1 MLRRAQHEAI
11 FASLTTT
18 PRLVLS
24 VSDTQSAPLGAK
36 ERRRAGGAKNDAFGT
51 RFLGACALLLA
62 VSGCASLDP
71 TGLLYDDE
79 ETPAPAQVSAGNGGE
94 SDEFPNLS
102 SVPERP
108 SRSPSRQAERRR
120 VLDQLAADRAN
131 AAYSDEPLRAD
142 GAGEVPPAAELP
154 EIPPAPS
161 EAGADEAPEAA
172 TAPPDDPATAPS
184 QPAQGDAADRA
195 DAMAS
200 PADSRRE
207 PPAEETAGGERMT
220 AGEVASGQASGG
232 TASGQQAAAT
242 NGSAGRD
249 AARGSR
255 ATRTAAES
263 AQVPANGAT
272 AGDGVDRSNIPQ
284 IEPSRQGEP
293 IRLPGEVRAAR
304 EGAAPSPD
312 ERTTTQ
318 TAQATPP
325 RVQAPGVEGRAGRT
339 PPPAN
344 GPGERVAI
352 IYFGHGSTGLNGQDR
367 QVLRQVAQIQQR
379 RGGRLRVVGH
389 ASHRTATMSPV
400 KHRIVNLDVS
410 MARAEQVAD
419 ALASFGVSREDIQV
433 EARADSE
440 PVYFEYM
447 PTGEAGNRRAEVY
460 LVR

>member
-1 MLRRAQHEAI
+1 MGV
-11 FASLTTT
+11 AS
-18 PRLVLS
+18 
-24 VSDTQSAPLGAK
+24 
-36 ERRRAGGAKNDAFGT
+36 
-51 RFLGACALLLA
+51 ALALA

-79 ETPAPAQVSAGNGGE
+79 TPAPEQVSAGGGE
-94 SDEFPNLS
+94 EAEAFPDLS

-131 AAYSDEPLRAD
+131 AAYSDEPLRGDGNGGAGESAEAGHD
-142 GAGEVPPAAELP
+142 AGTTGAGEVPPAAEVP
-154 EIPPAPS
+154 EMPPAPS
-161 EAGADEAPEAA
+161 EAAADEAPEAA
-172 TAPPDDPATAPS
+172 AAPPDDSAAAPS
-184 QPAQGDAADRA
+184 QPAQDDSAAQGDGADQA

-200 PADSRRE
+200 PAESPRE
-207 PPAEETAGGERMT
+207 PPAEETAGRERMK
-220 AGEVASGQASGG
+220 AGEAASGQASGT
-232 TASGQQAAAT
+232 TAGGQQAAATT

-255 ATRTAAES
+255 ATRTAAQS
-263 AQVPANGAT
+263 AQSPANGAT

-293 IRLPGEVRAAR
+293 VRLPGEAR
-304 EGAAPSPD
+304 MAGDGAAPSPD
-312 ERTTTQ
+312 ARTTTQ

-325 RVQAPGVEGRAGRT
+325 RVQVPGADQPAVRT

-344 GPGERVAI
+344 GAGERVAV

-367 QVLRQVAQIQQR
+367 QVLRQVARIQQQ

-400 KHRIVNLDVS
+400 QHRIVNLDVS

-419 ALASFGVSREDIQV
+419 ALASFGVPRENIQV